1 MAFTFH
7 HCEKSRPISALRLPK
22 AFSTPAR
29 ALTAMARRKTRVL
42 AALLLAL
49 LLATLSHYAL
59 ARPVLDEEEREER
72 PLRQIVP
79 IPITPVPAPPAPPA
93 PTPTPAP
100 PSSPVSPR
108 VPSPTPGPRKLPFED
123 LSQWLRE
130 QVRELLK
137 PLLPPEPQPPPPP
150 VSPFRPVE
158 LVPGVKTIVS
168 VLADSEEFVREALS
182 RSGFRVGSGATVRLP
197 ERKEVKDSVEGLKE
211 KLKKDGKLWN
221 ELSRLFGGEDKL
233 ESFLDSLKGGFE
245 RRYDAIVIE
254 RSGARFHGELKAAQD
269 LAVNLRYA
277 VEEAI
282 KDAVMQDVKG
292 IPVKWYINSGMKPY
306 LSSSLQGSF
315 SRARELIGKLLTK
328 LGIRYYDV
336 PSTTVAQMLAER
348 LKQVGLDKFIGKAAG
363 AVIVVTVRDLTLE
376 LRVKEASPMP
386 RAYCVNFGDTIKCF
400 DEKGNPVEPT
410 KVITR

>member
-1 MAFTFH
+1 
-7 HCEKSRPISALRLPK
+7 
-22 AFSTPAR
+22 
-29 ALTAMARRKTRVL
+29 MARRKTRVL

-72 PLRQIVP
+72 PLRQIAPV
-79 IPITPVPAPPAPPA
+79 PITPAPAPPA
-93 PTPTPAP
+93 PTPPPTP

-108 VPSPTPGPRKLPFED
+108 VPSPTPGPRRPLPFED
-123 LSQWLRE
+123 FSEWLQK

-150 VSPFRPVE
+150 VSPVRPVE
-158 LVPGVKTIVS
+158 LVPGVKSIVR

-182 RSGFRVGSGATVRLP
+182 RSGFRVGLGETVKLP
-197 ERKEVKDSVEGLKE
+197 AREEVKDSVEGFKE
-211 KLKKDGKLWN
+211 KLKKDGNLWN

-233 ESFLDSLKGGFE
+233 ERFLDSLKGGFE

-254 RSGARFHGELKAAQD
+254 RSGERFYGELKAAQD
-269 LAVNLRYA
+269 LAVNLRHA

-292 IPVKWYINSGMKPY
+292 IPVKWYINSGMKLY
-306 LSSSLQGSF
+306 LPSSLQGSF

-328 LGIRYYDV
+328 LGISYYDV
-336 PSTTVAQMLAER
+336 PSTTVAQMIAER

-376 LRVKEASPMP
+376 LHVKEASPMP
-386 RAYCVNFGDTIKCF
+386 RAYCVNFGEQIACF
-400 DEKGNPVEPT
+400 DERGNPVEPT
-410 KVITR
+410 KVIVR

>member
-1 MAFTFH
+1 
-7 HCEKSRPISALRLPK
+7 
-22 AFSTPAR
+22 
-29 ALTAMARRKTRVL
+29 MARRKTRVL

-59 ARPVLDEEEREER
+59 ARPVLDEKEEREER

-79 IPITPVPAPPAPPA
+79 VPITPAPAPPA
-93 PTPTPAP
+93 PTPPPAP

-108 VPSPTPGPRKLPFED
+108 VPSPTPGPRRPLPFED
-123 LSQWLRE
+123 FSEWLRK

-150 VSPFRPVE
+150 VSPVRPVE
-158 LVPGVKTIVS
+158 LVPGVKTIVN
-168 VLADSEEFVREALS
+168 VLADNEEFVREALS
-182 RSGFRVGSGATVRLP
+182 RSGFRVGSGETVKLSA
-197 ERKEVKDSVEGLKE
+197 RKEVKDSVEGFKE
-211 KLKKDGKLWN
+211 KLKKDDKLWN

-269 LAVNLRYA
+269 LAVNLRHA

-292 IPVKWYINSGMKPY
+292 IPVKWYINTGMKRY
-306 LSSSLQGSF
+306 LSTSLQGSF

-328 LGIRYYDV
+328 LGIPYYDV
-336 PSTTVAQMLAER
+336 PSTTVAQMIAER
-348 LKQVGLDKFIGKAAG
+348 LRQVGLDKFIGKAAG
-363 AVIVVTVRDLTLE
+363 AVIVVTVGNLTLE
-376 LRVKEASPMP
+376 LHVKETSPMP
-386 RAYCVNFGDTIKCF
+386 RAYCVSFGETIKCF
-400 DEKGNPVEPT
+400 DERGNPVEPT
-410 KVITR
+410 KVIAS